1 MFMKYKKV
9 YARLIISY
17 LIIFTIPLMIDVYVL
32 ENIAASTQENICQN
46 VLVNLNHARET
57 VDDNF
62 EEIDTIVQNLTSNS
76 TIRHIALLMD
86 EKQKYIEISI
96 L

>member
-32 ENIAASTQENICQN
+32 ENIAESSHENICQN
-46 VLVNLNHARET
+46 VLVNLNHAR
-57 VDDNF
+57 
-62 EEIDTIVQNLTSNS
+62 
-76 TIRHIALLMD
+76 
-86 EKQKYIEISI
+86 
-96 L
+96 